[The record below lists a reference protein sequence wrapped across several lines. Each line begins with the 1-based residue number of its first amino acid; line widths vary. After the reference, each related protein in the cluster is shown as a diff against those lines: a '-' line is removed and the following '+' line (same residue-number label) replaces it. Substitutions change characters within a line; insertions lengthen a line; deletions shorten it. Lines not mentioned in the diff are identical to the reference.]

1 MAHTDSIT
9 VTINNWDK
17 HNPRKDIKRPTWF
30 SVDNRMIEDPDFF
43 AFNHGEFKSWIYI
56 LSRASQKHC
65 GTIDV
70 HFDHAERVCGIK
82 KSNMNAAIEKL
93 LGLHIVTVSVRDPYV
108 SVRNPYAHV
117 THTNPTDRQ
126 TDRQTHPTES
136 HSSSANEPT
145 AALID
150 PSESYPP
157 ESLTRKPM
165 ALEASTLDQN
175 KKERPNS
182 VHFEK
187 LYLGF
192 PRKCGKQRGMA
203 ICKAQILSFKDLEEL
218 ALAIDNYVCWLKI
231 EKQEPKFYQHFST
244 FMGRWRDWLEEN
256 AGTSQDFSRKAV
268 AVHDL

>member
-1 MAHTDSIT
+1 MAHTDLIT

-82 KSNMNAAIEKL
+82 KSDMNAAIEKL

-126 TDRQTHPTES
+126 TDRQTPPPRDPRTEVIL
-136 HSSSANEPT
+136 EFQ
-145 AALID
+145 ID
-150 PSESYPP
+150 PSISEFITKFKITQEVQKGWLDLYGIDCVRREIIKAIGWLSANAGKSPK
-157 ESLTRKPM
+157 SVSGATR
-165 ALEASTLDQN
+165 
-175 KKERPNS
+175 
-182 VHFEK
+182 
-187 LYLGF
+187 
-192 PRKCGKQRGMA
+192 
-203 ICKAQILSFKDLEEL
+203 
-218 ALAIDNYVCWLKI
+218 
-231 EKQEPKFYQHFST
+231 
-244 FMGRWRDWLEEN
+244 FMSKWLEKGWEN
-256 AGTSQDFSRKAV
+256 YRKTIPSEKDHNSNKNKIHV
-268 AVHDL
+268 IGSV